1 MTVLIYL
8 GHPAHFHLFK
18 ESIKHLQ
25 NENHKVIIVIK
36 SKDVLEKLLID
47 SNLEYINIS
56 TTPKTGKLSVYI
68 SIFKRLVTLTKII
81 KKHKPVKLI
90 GSAAELAMLGKLFK
104 IPSYIFFEDD
114 FEVVPKFAKIA
125 GPLAT
130 HLICPNCCS
139 AWKWNH
145 KKIGYNSYHELAYL
159 HPNHFIPNKT
169 KVEHIFNFEKKNFIL
184 RFAQL
189 TAYHD
194 VGKSGITTD
203 IAQQLIDILL
213 PYGNVFITSERPLEP
228 QFEKYRIQIS
238 PLDIHHA
245 LYYTDMYIGDSQTMT
260 AEAAVLGTPAI
271 RFNDFVGELSYLEE
285 LEKVHHLT
293 YGIKTNFPN
302 ELLIKTKQLL
312 ELPNCKAEWETKRQL
327 MLSKCIDFSEFTTSL
342 ILNEITTCKEFI
354 AKKHK

>member
-1 MTVLIYL
+1 MTILVYL

-18 ESIKHLQ
+18 ETIKNLQ
-25 NENHKVIIVIK
+25 GKSHKVVIAIK

-47 SNLEYINIS
+47 SGLPYINI
-56 TTPKTGKLSVYI
+56 TANNPKKSGPVNLYI
-68 SIFKRLVTLTKII
+68 GFLKRMTALIRII
-81 KKHKPVKLI
+81 RANKPSLLM
-90 GSAAELAMLGKLFK
+90 GSAAELAALGKYFR

-114 FEVVPKFAKIA
+114 FEVVKKFAKIA

-130 HLICPNCCS
+130 KLVCPECCS

-145 KKIGYNSYHELAYL
+145 KKVSHKSYHELAYL
-159 HPNHFIPNKT
+159 HPNHFTPDAE
-169 KVEHIFNFEKKNFIL
+169 KVKNIFNLNERNFIL

-194 VGKSGITTD
+194 KGKSGITTD
-203 IAQQLIDILL
+203 IAQKIIDILS
-213 PYGNVFITSERPLEP
+213 PHGNIFITSERVLEP

-245 LYYTDMYIGDSQTMT
+245 LYFADMYIGDSQTMT

-285 LEKVHHLT
+285 LEHTFNLTFGIRTNNPDMLLEKV
-293 YGIKTNFPN
+293 
-302 ELLIKTKQLL
+302 KQLVETPGL
-312 ELPNCKAEWETKRQL
+312 KQEWAKRREK
-327 MLSKCIDFSEFTTSL
+327 M
-342 ILNEITTCKEFI
+342 LNERIDLAQFMTALIE
-354 AKKHK
+354 AK

>member
-1 MTVLIYL
+1 MTLLVYL

-18 ESIKHLQ
+18 ETIKNLQ
-25 NENHKVIIVIK
+25 SKAVKVVIVIK

-47 SNLEYINIS
+47 SKLEYLNIS
-56 TTPKTGKLSVYI
+56 DANNTGSAYKN
-68 SIFKRLVTLTKII
+68 FAKRLFNLAKII
-81 KKHKPVKLI
+81 RANKPNLLV
-90 GSAAELAMLGKLFK
+90 GSAAELTILGKLFR

-114 FEVVPKFAKIA
+114 FEAVKKFAKIA

-130 HLICPNCCS
+130 KLVCPDCCS
-139 AWKWNH
+139 AWKWND
-145 KKIGYNSYHELAYL
+145 KKLGYKSYHELAYL
-159 HPNHFIPNKT
+159 HPNHFTPDAE
-169 KVEHIFNFEKKNFIL
+169 KVKSTFNLNEKNFIL

-203 IAQQLIDILL
+203 IAQQLINMLSK
-213 PYGNVFITSERPLEP
+213 YGNVFITSERALEP

-245 LYYTDMYIGDSQTMT
+245 LYFADMYIGDSQTMT

-285 LEKVHHLT
+285 LEHRFNLT
-293 YGIKTNFPN
+293 YGIKTNHPEKLLEKVT
-302 ELLIKTKQLL
+302 ELLQIPNLKQ
-312 ELPNCKAEWETKRQL
+312 EWQNRRQN
-327 MLSKCIDFSEFTTSL
+327 MLKERIDFAEFMTCLIESEMAV
-342 ILNEITTCKEFI
+342 K
-354 AKKHK
+354 

>member
-1 MTVLIYL
+1 MTLLVYL

-18 ESIKHLQ
+18 ESIKNLQ
-25 NENHKVIIVIK
+25 SKAVKVVIVIK

-47 SNLEYINIS
+47 SKLDYLNIS
-56 TTPKTGKLSVYI
+56 EANNKGSAYKN
-68 SIFKRLVTLTKII
+68 FAKRLFNLAKII
-81 KKHKPVKLI
+81 RNHKPNLLV
-90 GSAAELAMLGKLFK
+90 GSAAELTILGKLFG

-114 FEVVPKFAKIA
+114 FEAVKKFAKIA

-130 HLICPNCCS
+130 KLVCPDCCS
-139 AWKWNH
+139 AWKWNA
-145 KKIGYNSYHELAYL
+145 KKLGYKSYHELAYL
-159 HPNHFIPNKT
+159 HPNHFTPDAE
-169 KVEHIFNFEKKNFIL
+169 KVKSIFNLNEKNFIL

-203 IAQQLIDILL
+203 IAQQLIDMLSAH
-213 PYGNVFITSERPLEP
+213 GNVFITSERALEP

-245 LYYTDMYIGDSQTMT
+245 LYFADMYIGDSQTMT

-285 LEKVHHLT
+285 LEHTFNLT
-293 YGIKTNFPN
+293 YGIKTNHPEKLLDKVN
-302 ELLIKTKQLL
+302 ELLQAPDLKK
-312 ELPNCKAEWETKRQL
+312 EWRNRRQK
-327 MLSKCIDFSEFTTSL
+327 MLKERIDFAEFMTSL
-342 ILNEITTCKEFI
+342 IKSEMALK
-354 AKKHK
+354 